1 MGETTGPKQETTSP
15 ATTATRGDLSGEAM
29 APAEATPSNGAADF
43 ESRFAAL
50 SEQVASL
57 TGSLDEARK
66 AEAAATASIEASK
79 VAAER
84 DKMTT
89 AQRHDADVSE
99 LRLQLQVMTD
109 RDQATTRAAALDRL
123 GVLEAYRGFAPKVDA
138 STDDGRATLEAWAKS
153 HPEIVSSPA
162 SPTQTAALMSDAL
175 SDIVAKNRWI
185 KPGSIRDSMQQAA
198 ALDSKMSTGR

>member
-1 MGETTGPKQETTSP
+1 
-15 ATTATRGDLSGEAM
+15 
-29 APAEATPSNGAADF
+29 
-43 ESRFAAL
+43 
-50 SEQVASL
+50 
-57 TGSLDEARK
+57 
-66 AEAAATASIEASK
+66 
-79 VAAER
+79 
-84 DKMTT
+84 
-89 AQRHDADVSE
+89 
-99 LRLQLQVMTD
+99 LQVMTD